1 MRAERLPQIE
11 SQIMLLAMDED
22 TILGTNSSV
31 GKHKSLTNLILMFVC
46 VRESSISLALVRAK
60 SIASAVRIFEF
71 KSWPL

>member
-46 VRESSISLALVRAK
+46 VRESSISLALELRA
-60 SIASAVRIFEF
+60 
-71 KSWPL
+71 

>member
-60 SIASAVRIFEF
+60 SIASAVRISEF